1 MVKEHPDPEAVTPEP
16 LLTAAEA
23 AGRLH
28 ISRSFLYKL
37 VYEGALPVIHIGS
50 ALRFRPEDLEKLR
63 APKTIAPRRKPRKKK
78 GAS

>member
-37 VYEGALPVIHIGS
+37 VYEGALPAIRIG
-50 ALRFRPEDLEKLR
+50 ATLRFRPTDLDKLGV
-63 APKTIAPRRKPRKKK
+63 PVTIVSRRKPRKKK